1 MSDSEVEKIESTPSL
16 SGEDPEFKTQVMR
29 GSVHLLLRQG
39 VGNVIRVVGVF
50 AMIAL
55 LGVDAYGAYVIP
67 ISIAV
72 PAGLLMQLGIPTY
85 LTRRADEPPKKAF
98 DLVATHNGL
107 VGVLLVVLAVV
118 LFGVG
123 RQTGNHV
130 VYAGSGVALALAI
143 DLQGIA
149 SRVKMDRELRFGERG
164 LVEVTADFVFYAV
177 AIPLAILDFGFAA
190 PVIGQIA
197 MSSTMAGGLLWRGGY
212 RPAANIDLPAWA
224 REIRRGY
231 AYAVY
236 DASIHAFDSALT
248 LIAGAVLGTAGSGVV
263 GAAQRIANRT
273 AVLRVAVDQVAMA
286 SLAKVQNDPA
296 RLRRAHSQGVVLH
309 LLSTGVII
317 AGVAFAAPLLL
328 PIIINTADSEW
339 GPALPV
345 LGLLCLFQLISVS
358 FDLHGNVLRVTEQPK
373 RATAQRILQLVI
385 AVVAA
390 IPLTQVFEEVGL
402 GLAAVA
408 STASFLTLEG
418 PVRKIFIPTYRR
430 YVPWIFA
437 LAPAT
442 LTAFLPSNWWL
453 PTLFVPSVVLLA
465 LPAYRHDLID
475 QGQQAR
481 RSILKG

>member
-1 MSDSEVEKIESTPSL
+1 M
-16 SGEDPEFKTQVMR
+16 
-29 GSVHLLLRQG
+29 
-39 VGNVIRVVGVF
+39 
-50 AMIAL
+50 
-55 LGVDAYGAYVIP
+55 
-67 ISIAV
+67 
-72 PAGLLMQLGIPTY
+72 
-85 LTRRADEPPKKAF
+85 
-98 DLVATHNGL
+98 
-107 VGVLLVVLAVV
+107 
-118 LFGVG
+118 
-123 RQTGNHV
+123 
-130 VYAGSGVALALAI
+130 
-143 DLQGIA
+143 
-149 SRVKMDRELRFGERG
+149 
-164 LVEVTADFVFYAV
+164 EVTADFVFYAV

-197 MSSTMAGGLLWRGGY
+197 MSSTMAGGLLWRAGY
-212 RPAANIDLPAWA
+212 RPAANIDLSAWA
-224 REIRRGY
+224 LEIRRGY
-231 AYAVY
+231 PYAVY

-317 AGVAFAAPLLL
+317 AGVAFAAPLFL
-328 PIIINTADSEW
+328 PLIINTADSEW

-385 AVVAA
+385 AVVVA
-390 IPLTQVFEEVGL
+390 IPLTQLFDEIGL

-430 YVPWIFA
+430 YVPWILA
-437 LAPAT
+437 LAPAS
-442 LTAFLPSNWWL
+442 LTAFLPSNLWL
-453 PTLFVPSVVLLA
+453 PVLFVPSIIVLA
-465 LPAYRHDLID
+465 IPTYRHDLID

-481 RSILKG
+481 LSILKR

>member
-1 MSDSEVEKIESTPSL
+1 MVDSEVEPQHSSA
-16 SGEDPEFKTQVMR
+16 GEDPEFKNQVMR

-50 AMIAL
+50 AMIGL
-55 LGVDAYGAYVIP
+55 LGVEAYGAYVIP
-67 ISIAV
+67 ISLAV
-72 PAGLLMQLGIPTY
+72 PAGLLLQLGIPTY
-85 LTRRADEPPKKAF
+85 LTRRGDEPPKKAF
-98 DLVATHNGL
+98 DLVATHNGF
-107 VGVLLVVLAVV
+107 VGVLLVVLSAV
-118 LFGVG
+118 LLGLG
-123 RQTGNHV
+123 RQSGSHV

-164 LVEVTADFVFYAV
+164 LVEVSADFVFYAV
-177 AIPLAILDFGFAA
+177 AIPLALLDFGFAA

-197 MSSTMAGGLLWRGGY
+197 MSSTMAGGLLWRAGY
-212 RPAANIDLPAWA
+212 RPAANLDLAAWGK
-224 REIRRGY
+224 EIRRGY
-231 AYAVY
+231 PYAIY
-236 DASIHAFDSALT
+236 DASIHAFDSSLI
-248 LIAGAVLGTAGSGVV
+248 LIAGVVLGTGGSGVV

-286 SLAKVQNDPA
+286 SLAKVQNDPL

-317 AGVAFAAPLLL
+317 AGVAFAAPLFL
-328 PIIINTADSEW
+328 PLIINTADSEW

-373 RATAQRILQLVI
+373 RATLQRILQVAI
-385 AVVAA
+385 AVAAA
-390 IPLTQVFEEVGL
+390 IPLTLRFGEIGL

-430 YVPWIFA
+430 YIPWIFA
-437 LAPAT
+437 LAPAS
-442 LTAFLPSNWWL
+442 LTAFLPSNGWL
-453 PTLFVPSVVLLA
+453 PVLFVPAIVLLA
-465 LPAYRHDLID
+465 LPEYRNDLID
-475 QGQQAR
+475 QGRQAR
-481 RSILKG
+481 LSVLRR